1 MLEDCCASYR
11 PEFHTAAVQ
20 MISAQGGIFGSVT
33 KSTEFIEKV
42 DGPSTSSSSPSG
54 SDNEV
59 VDTPAGTS
67 SDPSSNIERPLSNQN
82 NTAISIDA
90 NPYVWPYNKN
100 MTRQNTCIIVIDMQ
114 VDFCAKY
121 VYIDCFVLLL
131 LLLLLSW
138 GVSFVK
144 TDDEIKILTTL
155 YYYYYYL
162 SHTEVD
168 TLIRW
173 DMMSN

>member
-33 KSTEFIEKV
+33 TSKEFADKV
-42 DGPSTSSSSPSG
+42 DGPPVTTAATTTGTSSSASPSG
-54 SDNEV
+54 SDYDV

-67 SDPSSNIERPLSNQN
+67 SSAAADIERPLSTTNPSN

-90 NPYVWPYNKN
+90 KPYVWPYNKN
-100 MTRQNTCIIVIDMQ
+100 MTPQNTCIIVIDMQ

-121 VYIDCFVLLL
+121 V
-131 LLLLLSW
+131 
-138 GVSFVK
+138 
-144 TDDEIKILTTL
+144 TQ
-155 YYYYYYL
+155 
-162 SHTEVD
+162 
-168 TLIRW
+168 
-173 DMMSN
+173 